1 MVKFYSK
8 TQGNF
13 ESNITFENSFNLK
26 KLTVPIKGKTDF
38 AKIIFGNN
46 IKKKRPTTL
55 PECYLSKSFVQSE
68 NVFDFGPLL
77 IGKSVDKKNEKEMMS
92 VNSTVF
98 KFLNNGPF
106 TAEVEFAFLSS
117 IIEGKPEY
125 NKNVFS
131 LSAERMSIEPG
142 NTPSELRVWGI
153 PIEAREYKDELI
165 VMVKNNPNPLVL
177 PLKCL
182 GSKPSI

>member
-1 MVKFYSK
+1 
-8 TQGNF
+8 
-13 ESNITFENSFNLK
+13 LK
-26 KLTVPIKGKTDF
+26 KLTVPIKGKTEF
-38 AKIIFGNN
+38 PSLSSQPKVIFGNN
-46 IKKKRPTTL
+46 IKKKRPTTV
-55 PECYLSKSFVQSE
+55 PECYLSKSFIQSE

-98 KFLNNGPF
+98 KFLNSGPF
-106 TAEVEFAFLSS
+106 TTEVEFAFLSS

-131 LSAERMSIEPG
+131 LSAERVSIEPG

-153 PIEAREYKDELI
+153 PIEAR
-165 VMVKNNPNPLVL
+165 
-177 PLKCL
+177 
-182 GSKPSI
+182 